1 MPGRGHHM
9 LISSLCYMFYY
20 NSFYLFALLLDIP
33 EKPSGPLKAT
43 ETQRDSATLSWQPP
57 QDDGGTDILSYIL
70 ERREQG
76 RSMWIKVG
84 KMDAVEGTLQ
94 YCVKDLQE
102 GKEYYF
108 RVSAENEVGIS
119 EPLEMDSAVIPKSGF
134 GRFHRFI
141 PLHVR

>member
-1 MPGRGHHM
+1 MPI
-9 LISSLCYMFYY
+9 ISYIDFI
-20 NSFYLFALLLDIP
+20 LDVP
-33 EKPSGPLKAT
+33 EKPSGPVSAI
-43 ETQRDSATLSWQPP
+43 EIQRDSATLSWQPP
-57 QDDGGTDILSYIL
+57 EDDGGTDILSYIL

-84 KMDAVEGTLQ
+84 KVDGVETK

-119 EPLEMDSAVIPKSGF
+119 EPLEMDTSVVPKSGF
-134 GRFHRFI
+134 GMWDIYLPACKLTSQSDFPFS
-141 PLHVR
+141 

>member
-1 MPGRGHHM
+1 MSYDLVSP
-9 LISSLCYMFYY
+9 
-20 NSFYLFALLLDIP
+20 DVP
-33 EKPSGPLKAT
+33 EKPKGPLTAI

-57 QDDGGTDILSYIL
+57 EDDGGTDILSYIL

-76 RSMWIKVG
+76 RSMWIKVDKIDG
-84 KMDAVEGTLQ
+84 AETKF
-94 YCVKDLQE
+94 CVKELQE

-134 GRFHRFI
+134 GMLDRVRVI
-141 PLHVR
+141 LPLHVR